1 MNTCFKSLT
10 AVMMRPST
18 LDIRTN
24 YHDGCYSFMR
34 DIYRCWKTRTESC
47 DHRSCIEMLFSD
59 LQQSLSKKQVRDIEF
74 TMKTVTRPVPKA
86 CTTSMAQQLSSSS
99 ATPLHSSPP
108 SASLTDVVDTVAA
121 SQQEQQPR
129 QSNDQL
135 NHHHQPQQQQQQQQ
149 PQRPERLTFGE
160 FTAIASCTKCFGRQ
174 SSFHAMRVRNGED
187 TGSGG
192 ALVSASDTTTL
203 EPSAAGPEVFLGGS
217 CNPTTWRAD
226 VAIPTLDQLGISF
239 YNPQVSHWTPDL
251 IELEHRA
258 KEKAKVLF
266 FVLDSQ
272 TRSTAGAIEV
282 AHIAGQNSKYLL
294 LVLLP
299 YSSRQKILNETLSE
313 DEYTDLM
320 SNQFILRQ
328 LVLRRGLPVLDSIP
342 LALQRVKEVLVGN
355 CNLQPPLNLASRL
368 ISLRRTFERVA
379 TDVSTIQIDLEQ
391 CQRALRGLGYPETVT
406 TPGNLQNILLCYEE
420 VTGRSVQTDHIRH
433 GRVAQI
439 LISFEEFCII
449 DACVSILML
458 DFYEHNCTSPIKG
471 TNLQQ
476 PPVYLTDLQA
486 WNQSNAE
493 LSPFETDASKS
504 PRKFVLPNRNGDTPA
519 IPSLPNGVTQDPSET
534 SEAGQLERPVDVLTN
549 VAKDDDDTTTPTLP
563 SNTTV
568 TLPPVTGTVC
578 SDPRA
583 FTFDGDSFD
592 GDDPLLDRIEAR
604 DVYLGGSCWLKTT
617 WRQRWAYPLL
627 KRHNLSYYVSALH
640 ESFGCSNNTGGSE
653 GGEKNQQTDPQST
666 LRRDAAMLDAC
677 RIVIFAITN
686 ETRSLAP
693 MTMAA
698 HYIGLGYNVVLCV
711 QMLSTSETSSPT
723 HSTLS
728 SSAIKDYNR
737 GRAYLI
743 DLAKR
748 HGIPVFEGLE
758 ETFESVIKRLTSNC
772 TPDRYST

>member
-1 MNTCFKSLT
+1 MNTCFKSIS
-10 AVMMRPST
+10 AVIMRPST

-24 YHDGCYSFMR
+24 YHDGCYTFMR

-47 DHRSCIEMLFSD
+47 EQSCIEVLFGD
-59 LQQSLSKKQVRDIEF
+59 LQQPLSKRQVRDIEF
-74 TMKTVTRPVPKA
+74 TMKTVTRAAPSG
-86 CTTSMAQQLSSSS
+86 CLSSQQPTVASLS
-99 ATPLHSSPP
+99 PSLAIATSHNGQRLSNGQQCNDQQP
-108 SASLTDVVDTVAA
+108 SA
-121 SQQEQQPR
+121 
-129 QSNDQL
+129 
-135 NHHHQPQQQQQQQQ
+135 
-149 PQRPERLTFGE
+149 ERLTFGE

-174 SSFHAMRVRNGED
+174 SSFHAMRLRNGED
-187 TGSGG
+187 IGS
-192 ALVSASDTTTL
+192 ALVSSETQSL
-203 EPSAAGPEVFLGGS
+203 EPSAGPEVFLGGS

-226 VAIPTLDQLGISF
+226 VAIPTLDKLGISF

-313 DEYTDLM
+313 DEYMDLM
-320 SNQFILRQ
+320 SNQLILRQ
-328 LVLRRGLPVLDSIP
+328 LVLRRGLPVLDNIP
-342 LALQRVKEVLVGN
+342 SALQQVKDVLIGN
-355 CNLQPPLNLASRL
+355 CYLQPPRNLASRL

-379 TDVSTIQIDLEQ
+379 PNVTDTVHINLAQ
-391 CQRALRGLGYPETVT
+391 CQRALSSLGYPETVT
-406 TPGNLQNILLCYEE
+406 SNGNLQNILLCYEE
-420 VTGRSVQTDHIRH
+420 VTGRSEQTEHIRH
-433 GRVAQI
+433 GRVGQI

-486 WNQSNAE
+486 WNQINPE
-493 LSPFETDASKS
+493 HSPFENDASKS
-504 PRKFVLPNRNGDTPA
+504 PRKFVLPQNGDKA
-519 IPSLPNGVTQDPSET
+519 VLPQNGGPNPSET
-534 SEAGQLERPVDVLTN
+534 SQSQESSVNNSRGLERADGSSVSGAVPKDTAKLAPV
-549 VAKDDDDTTTPTLP
+549 LP
-563 SNTTV
+563 
-568 TLPPVTGTVC
+568 C
-578 SDPRA
+578 SSVSLLDPRA
-583 FTFDGDSFD
+583 FTFDGDAFD
-592 GDDPLLDRIEAR
+592 DDDPLLGRIEAR
-604 DVYLGGSCWLKTT
+604 DVYLGGSCWMKTS
-617 WRQRWAYPLL
+617 WRQQWAFPLL
-627 KRHNLSYYVSALH
+627 QRHNVSYYVSALH
-640 ESFGCSNNTGGSE
+640 ESFSCSEEEPSG
-653 GGEKNQQTDPQST
+653 QQRDPQHT
-666 LRRDAAMLDAC
+666 LRYDVAMIDAC

-711 QMLSTSETSSPT
+711 QMLTSNEGSPT
-723 HSTLS
+723 AHKSTLS

-743 DLAKR
+743 DLANR
-748 HGIPVFEGLE
+748 HGIPVYEGLE
-758 ETFESVIKRLTSNC
+758 ETFESVIKRLRNC
-772 TPDRYST
+772 TVRYST

>member
-1 MNTCFKSLT
+1 
-10 AVMMRPST
+10 MMRPST
-18 LDIRTN
+18 LDIKTN
-24 YHDGCYSFMR
+24 YHDGCYTFMR
-34 DIYRCWKTRTESC
+34 DTYKCWKARTESGEN
-47 DHRSCIEMLFSD
+47 SYIKELFAD
-59 LQQSLSKKQVRDIEF
+59 LQQSLSRKQVRDIVF
-74 TMKTVTRPVPKA
+74 TMKNVTRAPAMTMP
-86 CTTSMAQQLSSSS
+86 LSSNHQPAIVSL
-99 ATPLHSSPP
+99 AP
-108 SASLTDVVDTVAA
+108 SAS
-121 SQQEQQPR
+121 QQQT
-129 QSNDQL
+129 
-135 NHHHQPQQQQQQQQ
+135 QQQQQQ
-149 PQRPERLTFGE
+149 PSPSESQCYRPQKPARPAQLREQLTFGE

-174 SSFHAMRVRNGED
+174 SSFHAMRARNGEEL
-187 TGSGG
+187 GG
-192 ALVSASDTTTL
+192 ILTSQAQQNA
-203 EPSAAGPEVFLGGS
+203 EPSASPEVFLGGS

-226 VAIPTLDQLGISF
+226 VAIPTLDRLGISF

-299 YSSRQKILNETLSE
+299 YSRRQTILNETLSE
-313 DEYTDLM
+313 DEYMDLM
-320 SNQFILRQ
+320 SNQLILRQ

-342 LALQRVKEVLVGN
+342 KALEQIKEVLLGN
-355 CNLQPPLNLASRL
+355 WFPQPPVNLASRL

-379 TDVSTIQIDLEQ
+379 SDITESAHINLEQ
-391 CQRALRGLGYPETVT
+391 CQRALCSLGYPENVSSM
-406 TPGNLQNILLCYEE
+406 GNIQNILLCYEE
-420 VTGRSVQTDHIRH
+420 VTGRDVQTPLIRRGDAGH
-433 GRVAQI
+433 V
-439 LISFEEFCII
+439 LIHFEDFCVV

-486 WNQSNAE
+486 WNHTNPE
-493 LSPFETDASKS
+493 LSPFENGPLKNSRT
-504 PRKFVLPNRNGDTPA
+504 FVLPRNGEETHVV
-519 IPSLPNGVTQDPSET
+519 LNGLTDPSVVDPL
-534 SEAGQLERPVDVLTN
+534 AGKDNSNNSGNEPSDVVTVDTEPGDGPKHSPFFTCSPLPVAIDE
-549 VAKDDDDTTTPTLP
+549 
-563 SNTTV
+563 
-568 TLPPVTGTVC
+568 
-578 SDPRA
+578 PRA
-583 FTFDGDSFD
+583 FTFDGDPFD
-592 GDDPLLDRIEAR
+592 DDDEPLLRRIEPR
-604 DVYLGGSCWLKTT
+604 DVYLGGSCWMKTS
-617 WRQRWAYPLL
+617 WRQRWAFPMM

-640 ESFGCSNNTGGSE
+640 EGFCCRRTDATVCDGSV
-653 GGEKNQQTDPQST
+653 GQQLLDPQNT
-666 LRRDAAMLDAC
+666 LRYDAAMLDAC

-711 QMLSTSETSSPT
+711 QMLSSNETSPSGHKP
-723 HSTLS
+723 TLS

-748 HGIPVFEGLE
+748 HGIPVYEGLE
-758 ETFESVIKRLTSNC
+758 ETFDSVVDRLRNC
-772 TPDRYST
+772 TGEVAKRVASATGPGWGWSWRRIVGLSPVHVLTPRID

>member
-1 MNTCFKSLT
+1 MDNKRVCWCGKFVLSVDLLT
-10 AVMMRPST
+10 LLKCPISTVMMRPST
-18 LDIRTN
+18 LDIKTT
-24 YHDGCYSFMR
+24 YHDRCYTFMR
-34 DIYRCWKTRTESC
+34 DTFRCWKARMESAESSFLTE
-47 DHRSCIEMLFSD
+47 LFAD
-59 LQQSLSKKQVRDIEF
+59 LQQPLSREQVRDIVF
-74 TMKTVTRPVPKA
+74 TMRNVTRAPTM
-86 CTTSMAQQLSSSS
+86 TTCPNNLIAATTTLS
-99 ATPLHSSPP
+99 P
-108 SASLTDVVDTVAA
+108 A
-121 SQQEQQPR
+121 SQPHQRQQNPSPSVPQERP
-129 QSNDQL
+129 QL
-135 NHHHQPQQQQQQQQ
+135 GEQ
-149 PQRPERLTFGE
+149 LTFGE

-174 SSFHAMRVRNGED
+174 SSFHAMRVRNGEELGSVLANPGPATD
-187 TGSGG
+187 T
-192 ALVSASDTTTL
+192 
-203 EPSAAGPEVFLGGS
+203 EPSAGPEVFLGGS

-226 VAIPTLDQLGISF
+226 VAIPALDRLGISF

-313 DEYTDLM
+313 DEYMDLM
-320 SNQFILRQ
+320 SNQLILRQ

-342 LALQRVKEVLVGN
+342 TALEQIKEVLLGN
-355 CNLQPPLNLASRL
+355 CCPQPPVNLASRL

-379 TDVSTIQIDLEQ
+379 VDITEAARINLKQ
-391 CQRALRGLGYPETVT
+391 CQQALCSLGYPENVST
-406 TPGNLQNILLCYEE
+406 TGNIQNILLCYEE
-420 VTGRSVQTDHIRH
+420 VTGLDVQTELIRR
-433 GRVAQI
+433 GDVENV

-486 WNQSNAE
+486 WNHTNPE
-493 LSPFETDASKS
+493 LSPFENGSAKS
-504 PRKFVLPNRNGDTPA
+504 PRTFVLPRNGEEAVAT
-519 IPSLPNGVTQDPSET
+519 PNGTTDPSVAGPPSSRSSSG
-534 SEAGQLERPVDVLTN
+534 SEICRTLSVDADPGEGPKL
-549 VAKDDDDTTTPTLP
+549 LP
-563 SNTTV
+563 LFTGA
-568 TLPPVTGTVC
+568 LPAA
-578 SDPRA
+578 SDEPRA
-583 FTFDGDSFD
+583 FTFDGDPFD
-592 GDDPLLDRIEAR
+592 DDEPLLGRIEAR
-604 DVYLGGSCWLKTT
+604 DVYLGGSCWMKTS
-617 WRQRWAYPLL
+617 WRQRWAFPML

-640 ESFGCSNNTGGSE
+640 EGFCCGRTEPAKCDESGL
-653 GGEKNQQTDPQST
+653 QQFDPQST
-666 LRRDAAMLDAC
+666 LRYDAAMLDAC
-677 RIVIFAITN
+677 RIVVFAITN

-711 QMLSTSETSSPT
+711 QMLSSNETSTNGHKPI
-723 HSTLS
+723 LS

-748 HGIPVFEGLE
+748 HGIPVYEDLE
-758 ETFESVIKRLTSNC
+758 ETFDSVINRLRNC
-772 TPDRYST
+772 TVRYST

>member
-1 MNTCFKSLT
+1 
-10 AVMMRPST
+10 MMRPST
-18 LDIRTN
+18 LDIKTN
-24 YHDGCYSFMR
+24 YHEGCYAFIR
-34 DIYRCWKTRTESC
+34 ETYRCWKARTERGENSYI
-47 DHRSCIEMLFSD
+47 SELFAD
-59 LQQSLSKKQVRDIEF
+59 LQQSLSRKQVRDIVF
-74 TMKTVTRPVPKA
+74 TMKNVTRAPVM
-86 CTTSMAQQLSSSS
+86 TTRPNNVKTATATLS
-99 ATPLHSSPP
+99 P
-108 SASLTDVVDTVAA
+108 SK
-121 SQQEQQPR
+121 Q
-129 QSNDQL
+129 
-135 NHHHQPQQQQQQQQ
+135 NHHHHQQQGQQHQQNHSATVSPTGKQ
-149 PQRPERLTFGE
+149 NQSTLDEQLTFGE

-174 SSFHAMRVRNGED
+174 SSFHAMKARNGEELGNVLANHG
-187 TGSGG
+187 T
-192 ALVSASDTTTL
+192 ASDA
-203 EPSAAGPEVFLGGS
+203 EPSAGPEVFLGGS

-226 VAIPTLDQLGISF
+226 VAIPTLDRLGISF

-313 DEYTDLM
+313 DEYMDLM
-320 SNQFILRQ
+320 SNQLMLRQ

-342 LALQRVKEVLVGN
+342 TALEQIKEVLLGN
-355 CNLQPPLNLASRL
+355 CCPQPPVNLASRL

-379 TDVSTIQIDLEQ
+379 VDITDAARINLAQ
-391 CQRALRGLGYPETVT
+391 CQQALGSLGYPANVT
-406 TPGNLQNILLCYEE
+406 TTDNIQNILLCYEE
-420 VTGRSVQTDHIRH
+420 VTGLDEHTEHIRR
-433 GRVAQI
+433 GDAENV

-486 WNQSNAE
+486 WNHTHPE
-493 LSPFETDASKS
+493 LSPFENGSLKS
-504 PRKFVLPNRNGDTPA
+504 PRTFVLPKNGEEPVATANGTTDPSAVVAGPPSSRSSSGSEIYHTQSIDAEPGDEGPKLSPSPLSLPPA
-519 IPSLPNGVTQDPSET
+519 IDE
-534 SEAGQLERPVDVLTN
+534 
-549 VAKDDDDTTTPTLP
+549 
-563 SNTTV
+563 
-568 TLPPVTGTVC
+568 
-578 SDPRA
+578 PRA
-583 FTFDGDSFD
+583 FTFDGDPFD
-592 GDDPLLDRIEAR
+592 DDEPLLGRIEAR
-604 DVYLGGSCWLKTT
+604 DVYLGGSCWMKTS
-617 WRQRWAYPLL
+617 WRQRWAFPML

-640 ESFGCSNNTGGSE
+640 EGFCCGKPE
-653 GGEKNQQTDPQST
+653 QQPIGDTAGQQQQQFDPQST
-666 LRRDAAMLDAC
+666 LRYDAAMLDAC

-711 QMLSTSETSSPT
+711 QMLSSNESSPNGHKT
-723 HSTLS
+723 ALS

-748 HGIPVFEGLE
+748 HGIPVYESLE
-758 ETFESVIKRLTSNC
+758 ETFDSVINRLRNSTV
-772 TPDRYST
+772 RYSA

>member
-1 MNTCFKSLT
+1 MHSCLKTIST
-10 AVMMRPST
+10 VMMRPST

-24 YHDGCYSFMR
+24 YHDGCYTFMR
-34 DIYRCWKTRTESC
+34 DTFRCWKTRIESDKCSQITE
-47 DHRSCIEMLFSD
+47 LFAD
-59 LQQSLSKKQVRDIEF
+59 LQQSLSRKQVRDIVF
-74 TMKTVTRPVPKA
+74 TMKNVTRAPAMLAIPNSRQAVTT
-86 CTTSMAQQLSSSS
+86 TTS
-99 ATPLHSSPP
+99 T
-108 SASLTDVVDTVAA
+108 TA
-121 SQQEQQPR
+121 SQGH
-129 QSNDQL
+129 S
-135 NHHHQPQQQQQQQQ
+135 QQQQHHSPTM
-149 PQRPERLTFGE
+149 PQCHHRALKQDDRPSLVGQLTFGE

-174 SSFHAMRVRNGED
+174 SSFHAMRARNGEEL
-187 TGSGG
+187 GSVLANHDGSATDGG
-192 ALVSASDTTTL
+192 G
-203 EPSAAGPEVFLGGS
+203 EPSAGPEVFLGGS

-226 VAIPTLDQLGISF
+226 VAIPALDRLGISF

-313 DEYTDLM
+313 DEYMDLM
-320 SNQFILRQ
+320 SNQLILRQ

-342 LALQRVKEVLVGN
+342 TALEQIKEVLLGN
-355 CNLQPPLNLASRL
+355 CCPQPPVNLASRL

-379 TDVSTIQIDLEQ
+379 ADVTESARISLEQ
-391 CQRALRGLGYPETVT
+391 CQQALCSLGYPENVSTL
-406 TPGNLQNILLCYEE
+406 GNIQNILLCYEE
-420 VTGRSVQTDHIRH
+420 VAGLEQQTELIRR
-433 GRVAQI
+433 GDAGQV
-439 LISFEEFCII
+439 LISFEEFCVI

-486 WNQSNAE
+486 WNHTHPE
-493 LSPFETDASKS
+493 LSPFENGSAKS
-504 PRKFVLPNRNGDTPA
+504 PRTFVLPKNGEDTMVTLAAVNGTIDPSVA
-519 IPSLPNGVTQDPSET
+519 GPPSSRSSSGSEICRTLSVDTDTGSEGVKPLSPLFSGCSLPAVIDE
-534 SEAGQLERPVDVLTN
+534 
-549 VAKDDDDTTTPTLP
+549 
-563 SNTTV
+563 
-568 TLPPVTGTVC
+568 
-578 SDPRA
+578 PRA
-583 FTFDGDSFD
+583 FTFDGDPFD
-592 GDDPLLDRIEAR
+592 DEEPFLGRIEAR
-604 DVYLGGSCWLKTT
+604 DVYLGGSCWMKTS
-617 WRQRWAYPLL
+617 WRQRVAFPML

-640 ESFGCSNNTGGSE
+640 EGFCCSKPEPIVAEPDGL
-653 GGEKNQQTDPQST
+653 QQQQQFDPQCT
-666 LRRDAAMLDAC
+666 LRYDAAMLDAC

-711 QMLSTSETSSPT
+711 QMLSSNDTATNGHKP
-723 HSTLS
+723 TLS

-758 ETFESVIKRLTSNC
+758 ETFNSVINRLRNC
-772 TPDRYST
+772 TVRYST

>member
-1 MNTCFKSLT
+1 
-10 AVMMRPST
+10 MMRPST

-24 YHDGCYSFMR
+24 YHDGCYTFMR

-74 TMKTVTRPVPKA
+74 TMKTVTRPVPYA
-86 CTTSMAQQLSSSS
+86 CTTSIAQQLSSSSS

-108 SASLTDVVDTVAA
+108 SASLPDVVDTVAA
-121 SQQEQQPR
+121 SHQTEQQPR
-129 QSNDQL
+129 QSNGQL
-135 NHHHQPQQQQQQQQ
+135 NHHHQPQPQQQYQQ

-187 TGSGG
+187 TGSAG
-192 ALVSASDTTTL
+192 ALVSASDTTIL

-313 DEYTDLM
+313 DEYMDLM
-320 SNQFILRQ
+320 SNQLILRQ

-342 LALQRVKEVLVGN
+342 SALQRVKEVLLGN
-355 CNLQPPLNLASRL
+355 CYLQPPLNLASRL

-379 TDVSTIQIDLEQ
+379 TDVSAIQIDLEQ

-493 LSPFETDASKS
+493 LSPFETDVSKS
-504 PRKFVLPNRNGDTPA
+504 PRKFVLPNRNGDTSA
-519 IPSLPNGVTQDPSET
+519 IPSLPNGGTRDPSET
-534 SEAGQLERPVDVLTN
+534 SEAGPLGRPVDVLTN
-549 VAKDDDDTTTPTLP
+549 VLKDDEKTTTLTLP

-568 TLPPVTGTVC
+568 TLPPVTGAVC

-583 FTFDGDSFD
+583 FTFDGDSID
-592 GDDPLLDRIEAR
+592 DDDPLLGRIEAR
-604 DVYLGGSCWLKTT
+604 DVYLGGSCWLKTS
-617 WRQRWAYPLL
+617 WRQRWAFPLL

-640 ESFGCSNNTGGSE
+640 ESFGSCNNSGGGD
-653 GGEKNQQTDPQST
+653 GGEANQQSDPQRT
-666 LRRDAAMLDAC
+666 LRHDAAMLDAC

-723 HSTLS
+723 HHSTLS

-748 HGIPVFEGLE
+748 HGIPVYEGLE

-772 TPDRYST
+772 TPVRYST

>member
-1 MNTCFKSLT
+1 MHSCLKTIST
-10 AVMMRPST
+10 VMMRPST
-18 LDIRTN
+18 LDIKTS
-24 YHDGCYSFMR
+24 YHDGCYTFMR
-34 DIYRCWKTRTESC
+34 DTYRCWKTRMESAE
-47 DHRSCIEMLFSD
+47 SSYIIELFAD
-59 LQQSLSKKQVRDIEF
+59 LQQSLSRKQVRDIVF
-74 TMKTVTRPVPKA
+74 TMKNVTRAPAMTTRANSLKA
-86 CTTSMAQQLSSSS
+86 ATTTLSP
-99 ATPLHSSPP
+99 T
-108 SASLTDVVDTVAA
+108 
-121 SQQEQQPR
+121 SQPQT
-129 QSNDQL
+129 
-135 NHHHQPQQQQQQQQ
+135 HQQQQQNHSPSM
-149 PQRPERLTFGE
+149 PQCRTSNQERPPVGEQLTFGE

-174 SSFHAMRVRNGED
+174 SSFHAMRARNGEEL
-187 TGSGG
+187 GSVLANHG
-192 ALVSASDTTTL
+192 SAKET
-203 EPSAAGPEVFLGGS
+203 EPSAGPEVFLGGS

-226 VAIPTLDQLGISF
+226 VAIPALDRLGISF

-313 DEYTDLM
+313 DEYMDLM
-320 SNQFILRQ
+320 SNQLILRQ

-342 LALQRVKEVLVGN
+342 TALEQIKEVLLGN
-355 CNLQPPLNLASRL
+355 CCPQPPVNLASRL

-379 TDVSTIQIDLEQ
+379 ADITEAARINLKQ
-391 CQRALRGLGYPETVT
+391 CQQALCSLGYPENVSTM
-406 TPGNLQNILLCYEE
+406 GNIQNILLCYEE
-420 VTGRSVQTDHIRH
+420 VAGLDVQTELIRRGDTEH
-433 GRVAQI
+433 V

-486 WNQSNAE
+486 WNHTNPE
-493 LSPFETDASKS
+493 LSPFENGSSKS
-504 PRKFVLPNRNGDTPA
+504 PRTFVLPRNGEETVA
-519 IPSLPNGVTQDPSET
+519 TPNGTTDPRVAGPLSSRSSSGSEICRT
-534 SEAGQLERPVDVLTN
+534 LSVDADPGEGPKLSPLFTGGC
-549 VAKDDDDTTTPTLP
+549 LP
-563 SNTTV
+563 AAI
-568 TLPPVTGTVC
+568 
-578 SDPRA
+578 DEPRA
-583 FTFDGDSFD
+583 FTFDGDPFD
-592 GDDPLLDRIEAR
+592 DDEPLLGRIEAR
-604 DVYLGGSCWLKTT
+604 DVYLGGSCWMKTS
-617 WRQRWAYPLL
+617 WRQRWAFPML

-640 ESFGCSNNTGGSE
+640 EGFCCGKTEPAPGGDAS
-653 GGEKNQQTDPQST
+653 GLQQFDPQST
-666 LRRDAAMLDAC
+666 LRYDAAMLDAC

-711 QMLSTSETSSPT
+711 QMLSSNETSSNGHKPI
-723 HSTLS
+723 LS

-748 HGIPVFEGLE
+748 HGIPVYEGLE
-758 ETFESVIKRLTSNC
+758 ETFDSVINRLRNC
-772 TPDRYST
+772 TVRYST

>member
-1 MNTCFKSLT
+1 MAFCVQRKPPVDQRLVPFTLNAIST
-10 AVMMRPST
+10 VMMRPST

-24 YHDGCYSFMR
+24 YHDGCYTFMR
-34 DIYRCWKTRTESC
+34 DTYRCWKARMESGEPSYITE
-47 DHRSCIEMLFSD
+47 LFAD
-59 LQQSLSKKQVRDIEF
+59 LQQYLSRKQVRDIVF
-74 TMKTVTRPVPKA
+74 TMKNVTRAPV
-86 CTTSMAQQLSSSS
+86 MATRPNILQSANDASAHPQAQHQLQNHTPIVSPDVSQPCKPHRPSS
-99 ATPLHSSPP
+99 
-108 SASLTDVVDTVAA
+108 D
-121 SQQEQQPR
+121 EQ
-129 QSNDQL
+129 
-135 NHHHQPQQQQQQQQ
+135 
-149 PQRPERLTFGE
+149 LTFGE

-174 SSFHAMRVRNGED
+174 SSFHAMRARNGDELAGSVLANRD
-187 TGSGG
+187 T
-192 ALVSASDTTTL
+192 ATDP
-203 EPSAAGPEVFLGGS
+203 EPSAGPEVFLGGS

-226 VAIPTLDQLGISF
+226 VAIPTLDRLGISF

-299 YSSRQKILNETLSE
+299 YSSKQKILNETLSE
-313 DEYTDLM
+313 DEYMDLM
-320 SNQFILRQ
+320 SNQLMLRQ

-342 LALQRVKEVLVGN
+342 TALEQIKEVLLGN
-355 CNLQPPLNLASRL
+355 CCPQPPVNLASRL
-368 ISLRRTFERVA
+368 ISLRRMFERFA
-379 TDVSTIQIDLEQ
+379 ADVTEAARISLVQ
-391 CQRALRGLGYPETVT
+391 CQQALCSLGYPENVSTL
-406 TPGNLQNILLCYEE
+406 GNIQNILLCYEE
-420 VTGRSVQTDHIRH
+420 VTGREMQTEHIRR
-433 GRVAQI
+433 GAMESV
-439 LISFEEFCII
+439 LIGFEEFCII

-486 WNQSNAE
+486 WNMHSHPE
-493 LSPFETDASKS
+493 LSPFENGSAKS
-504 PRKFVLPNRNGDTPA
+504 PRSFVLPKNGEESGATA
-519 IPSLPNGVTQDPSET
+519 NGTTDPST
-534 SEAGQLERPVDVLTN
+534 VAGPLSSRSNSSSSSSGSEPCRTLSVDADPGDEGVS
-549 VAKDDDDTTTPTLP
+549 KPTCPL
-563 SNTTV
+563 
-568 TLPPVTGTVC
+568 LLAAAIEE
-578 SDPRA
+578 PRA
-583 FTFDGDSFD
+583 FTFDGDPFD
-592 GDDPLLDRIEAR
+592 DDEPLLGRIEPR
-604 DVYLGGSCWLKTT
+604 DVYLGGSCWMKTS
-617 WRQRWAYPLL
+617 WRQRWAFPML

-640 ESFGCSNNTGGSE
+640 EGFCCRKSE
-653 GGEKNQQTDPQST
+653 PAGEQQQQFDPEST
-666 LRRDAAMLDAC
+666 LRYDAAMLDAC

-711 QMLSTSETSSPT
+711 QMLSSNESSPNG
-723 HSTLS
+723 HKPTLS

-748 HGIPVFEGLE
+748 HGIPVYESLE
-758 ETFESVIKRLTSNC
+758 ETFDSVINRLRNC
-772 TPDRYST
+772 TVRYSA

>member
-1 MNTCFKSLT
+1 MPFHESRSIST
-10 AVMMRPST
+10 VMMRPST
-18 LDIRTN
+18 LDIKTN
-24 YHDGCYSFMR
+24 YHDGCYTFMR
-34 DIYRCWKTRTESC
+34 DAYRCWKARAESGEQPY
-47 DHRSCIEMLFSD
+47 IAELFAD
-59 LQQSLSKKQVRDIEF
+59 LQQSLSRKQVRDILF
-74 TMKTVTRPVPKA
+74 TMKNVTRAPAMNTTRPSSVQTPVA
-86 CTTSMAQQLSSSS
+86 NATLSLS
-99 ATPLHSSPP
+99 AAAAAAAP
-108 SASLTDVVDTVAA
+108 S
-121 SQQEQQPR
+121 
-129 QSNDQL
+129 
-135 NHHHQPQQQQQQQQ
+135 QQQ
-149 PQRPERLTFGE
+149 PNRHHSPSQQRKDRPNRPPSPPGERLTFGE

-174 SSFHAMRVRNGED
+174 SSFHAMRARNVDEL
-187 TGSGG
+187 GSVLANHAGTAKDG
-192 ALVSASDTTTL
+192 
-203 EPSAAGPEVFLGGS
+203 EPSPGPEVFLGGS

-226 VAIPTLDQLGISF
+226 VAIPTLDRLGISF

-299 YSSRQKILNETLSE
+299 YSSRQKILNETLLE
-313 DEYTDLM
+313 DEYMDLM
-320 SNQFILRQ
+320 SNQLMLRQ

-342 LALQRVKEVLVGN
+342 TALEQIKEVLLGN
-355 CNLQPPLNLASRL
+355 CCPQPPVNLASRL

-379 TDVSTIQIDLEQ
+379 ADVTESARINLAQ
-391 CQRALRGLGYPETVT
+391 CQQALGSLGYPANVGTM
-406 TPGNLQNILLCYEE
+406 GNIQNILLCYEE
-420 VTGRSVQTDHIRH
+420 VTGLDVQTQLIRR
-433 GRVAQI
+433 GDAESV

-486 WNQSNAE
+486 WNHTNPE
-493 LSPFETDASKS
+493 LSPFENGSHKS
-504 PRKFVLPNRNGDTPA
+504 PRTFVLPKSGHEPAVNGT
-519 IPSLPNGVTQDPSET
+519 TDPSAAAASVAGPPSSRSSSGS
-534 SEAGQLERPVDVLTN
+534 SELNHTT
-549 VAKDDDDTTTPTLP
+549 TTTPLSVDAGP
-563 SNTTV
+563 GGEGPKLHSPV
-568 TLPPVTGTVC
+568 PLPPAI
-578 SDPRA
+578 DEPRA
-583 FTFDGDSFD
+583 FTFDGDPFGDD
-592 GDDPLLDRIEAR
+592 GDDSEPLLGRIEPR
-604 DVYLGGSCWLKTT
+604 DVYLGGSCWMKTS
-617 WRQRWAYPLL
+617 WRQRWAFPML

-640 ESFGCSNNTGGSE
+640 EGFCCGKQEQPAGGDGSA
-653 GGEKNQQTDPQST
+653 GPQQQQQQQQQFDPQST
-666 LRRDAAMLDAC
+666 LRYDAAMLDAC

-711 QMLSTSETSSPT
+711 QMLPSNESAPNGHNT
-723 HSTLS
+723 TLS

-748 HGIPVFEGLE
+748 HGIPVYEGLE
-758 ETFESVIKRLTSNC
+758 ETFDSVISRLRNGTV
-772 TPDRYST
+772 RYST

>member
-1 MNTCFKSLT
+1 MHSCMKTIST
-10 AVMMRPST
+10 VMMRPCT

-24 YHDGCYSFMR
+24 YHDGCYTFMR
-34 DIYRCWKTRTESC
+34 DTFRCWKTRIESDKC
-47 DHRSCIEMLFSD
+47 SQISELFAD
-59 LQQSLSKKQVRDIEF
+59 LQQSLSRKQVRDIVF
-74 TMKTVTRPVPKA
+74 TMKNVTRAPAMLARPTSRKA
-86 CTTSMAQQLSSSS
+86 VTTTTA
-99 ATPLHSSPP
+99 P
-108 SASLTDVVDTVAA
+108 S
-121 SQQEQQPR
+121 
-129 QSNDQL
+129 
-135 NHHHQPQQQQQQQQ
+135 QQQQQQQQ
-149 PQRPERLTFGE
+149 NHSPTTMPQCQRRALKQDDRPSLDGQLTFGE

-174 SSFHAMRVRNGED
+174 SSFHAMRARNGED
-187 TGSGG
+187 LGSLLASHG
-192 ALVSASDTTTL
+192 SATDG
-203 EPSAAGPEVFLGGS
+203 EPSAGPEVFLGGS

-226 VAIPTLDQLGISF
+226 VAIPALDRLGISF

-299 YSSRQKILNETLSE
+299 YASRQKILNETLSE
-313 DEYTDLM
+313 DEYMDLM
-320 SNQFILRQ
+320 SNQLILRQ

-342 LALQRVKEVLVGN
+342 TALEQIKEVLLGN
-355 CNLQPPLNLASRL
+355 CCPQPPVNLASRL

-379 TDVSTIQIDLEQ
+379 ADITEWARISLEQ
-391 CQRALRGLGYPETVT
+391 CQQALRCLGYPENVSTL
-406 TPGNLQNILLCYEE
+406 GNIQNILLCYEE
-420 VTGRSVQTDHIRH
+420 VAGLGQQTELIRR
-433 GRVAQI
+433 GDASQV
-439 LISFEEFCII
+439 LVSFEEFCVI

-486 WNQSNAE
+486 WNHTNPE
-493 LSPFETDASKS
+493 LSPFENGSGKS
-504 PRKFVLPNRNGDTPA
+504 PRTFVLPKNGEESMVAPTTNGATDPPSVAGPPSSRGGSEICRTPPVA
-519 IPSLPNGVTQDPSET
+519 TDPGGERPKPLSPLLTGCSLPAEIDE
-534 SEAGQLERPVDVLTN
+534 
-549 VAKDDDDTTTPTLP
+549 
-563 SNTTV
+563 
-568 TLPPVTGTVC
+568 
-578 SDPRA
+578 PRA
-583 FTFDGDSFD
+583 FTFDGDPFD
-592 GDDPLLDRIEAR
+592 DEEPFLGRIEAR
-604 DVYLGGSCWLKTT
+604 DVYLGGSCWMKTS
-617 WRQRWAYPLL
+617 WRQRVAFPML

-640 ESFGCSNNTGGSE
+640 EGFCCSKPEPMASVPGSL
-653 GGEKNQQTDPQST
+653 QQQQQQFDPQST
-666 LRRDAAMLDAC
+666 LRYDAAMLDAC

-711 QMLSTSETSSPT
+711 QMLSSNDAATNGHKP
-723 HSTLS
+723 TLS

-748 HGIPVFEGLE
+748 HGIPVYDGLE
-758 ETFESVIKRLTSNC
+758 ETFDSVINRLRNC
-772 TPDRYST
+772 TVRYST

>member
-24 YHDGCYSFMR
+24 YHDGCYTFMR

-74 TMKTVTRPVPKA
+74 TMKTVTRPVPNA
-86 CTTSMAQQLSSSS
+86 CTTSIAQQLSSSTTS
-99 ATPLHSSPP
+99 LHSPSP

-121 SQQEQQPR
+121 SQQEQQPA
-129 QSNDQL
+129 QSNGQL
-135 NHHHQPQQQQQQQQ
+135 NHHHHQPQQQQQQ
-149 PQRPERLTFGE
+149 PQRPEPLTFGE

-187 TGSGG
+187 TGSAG
-192 ALVSASDTTTL
+192 ALASASDTTNL

-294 LVLLP
+294 VVLLP

-313 DEYTDLM
+313 DEYMDLM
-320 SNQFILRQ
+320 SNQLILRQ

-342 LALQRVKEVLVGN
+342 LALQRVKEVLLGN
-355 CNLQPPLNLASRL
+355 CYLQPPLNLASRL

-420 VTGRSVQTDHIRH
+420 VTGRSVQTDHIRN

-519 IPSLPNGVTQDPSET
+519 VPSLPNGVTRNPSET
-534 SEAGQLERPVDVLTN
+534 LEAGPLGRTAAVLTN
-549 VAKDDDDTTTPTLP
+549 VAKNDDDTTTPSLP
-563 SNTTV
+563 SNNAAA
-568 TLPPVTGTVC
+568 LPPITGAVC

-583 FTFDGDSFD
+583 FTFDGDSID
-592 GDDPLLDRIEAR
+592 DDDPLLGRIEAR
-604 DVYLGGSCWLKTT
+604 DVYLGGSCWLKTS
-617 WRQRWAYPLL
+617 WRQRWAFPML

-640 ESFGCSNNTGGSE
+640 ESFGSCNNTGGSD
-653 GGEKNQQTDPQST
+653 GGEKNQQSDPQRT
-666 LRRDAAMLDAC
+666 LRYDAAMLDAC

-711 QMLSTSETSSPT
+711 QMLSTSETST
-723 HSTLS
+723 TTHHSTLS

-748 HGIPVFEGLE
+748 HGIPVYEGLE
-758 ETFESVIKRLTSNC
+758 ETFESVIKRLTTSNC
-772 TPDRYST
+772 TPVRYST